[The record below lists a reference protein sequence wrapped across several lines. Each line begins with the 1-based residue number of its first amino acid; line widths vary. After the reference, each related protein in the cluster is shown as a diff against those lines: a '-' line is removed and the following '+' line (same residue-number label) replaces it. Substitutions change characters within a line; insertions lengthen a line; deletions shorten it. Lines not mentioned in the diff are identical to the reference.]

1 MRSERGRESGRLK
14 ALLQS
19 LVVIVALVLIT
30 LVAVLMIGPDRAWS
44 GFGNPDLGPVDF
56 QTLERRTS
64 PNDALACPPNL
75 CRTKSDLSPPNFAMN
90 ALDLRK
96 TMAKV
101 LELEPRLT
109 RVHSD
114 DETLTDRYVQR
125 TALLQ
130 FPDTI
135 VVRYL
140 DRPQGHSTLAIY
152 SRSKVGYSDLGAN
165 RARIERWLS
174 ELNRKATATP

>member
-1 MRSERGRESGRLK
+1 M
-14 ALLQS
+14 LQS
-19 LVVIVALVLIT
+19 LVVVVSFVLIT
-30 LVAVLMIGPDRAWS
+30 LVALLMMGPDRAWS

-64 PNDALACPPNL
+64 PNDALACPPDF
-75 CRTKSDLSPPNFAMN
+75 CRAKSDLSPPNFAMN
-90 ALDLRK
+90 ARDLRK
-96 TMAKV
+96 TMDKV

-109 RVHSD
+109 LVHRD

-135 VVRYL
+135 VVHYI

-152 SRSKVGYSDLGAN
+152 SRSKIGYSDLGAN
-165 RARIERWLS
+165 RARIERWLK
-174 ELNRKATATP
+174 ELERKATVAP